1 MMPTYPQLLSPTYE
15 PHVYSASW
23 QKQYVAQFFTL
34 ESGEKNGNSA
44 TYRCRLHPEA
54 PVFKAHF
61 PGFPVLPGVL
71 TLKMVVDAINASQF
85 FSTQTLTVQSI
96 GNAKY
101 LAVVNPQE
109 TQEVEISVTLKA
121 EKNADEPAV
130 FQFKAT
136 VQNGETRFATFSF
149 SCTAADFI
157 TVGVEENEVC
167 AVIPTYQNAKTLLKV
182 VADVHRVV
190 DTVFV
195 VDDGSN
201 DGTAALLDKATGN
214 ERPEKVLTHPKNC
227 GKGAALKTGL
237 TYARQQ
243 GFRYAVTVD
252 ADGQHRADDIPALL
266 KAVEEEPDALAIG
279 SRGLQHENMPAK
291 STFANRFSNFWFA
304 LQTLQRLP
312 DTQSGLRV
320 YPLRCLH
327 GLRWMSARY
336 EAELTLLVFS
346 AWAGVKLLP
355 VPVSVYYPPRDQRV
369 THFRPGR
376 DFTRISVLNTLL
388 CFLMVVYGWP
398 RIFADRLQGVSKAC
412 FVSRELFTLTSCQ
425 IW

>member
-1 MMPTYPQLLSPTYE
+1 MSLTSIL
-15 PHVYSASW
+15 PHGK
-23 QKQYVAQFFTL
+23 KQYVAQFFTL
-34 ESGEKNGNSA
+34 EAGEKNGNSA

-109 TQEVEISVTLKA
+109 TQEVEISVALKA

-149 SCTAADFI
+149 SCTAANFI

-190 DTVFV
+190 DTVIV

-243 GFRYAVTVD
+243 GFRYAVTMD

-320 YPLRCLH
+320 YPLRRLH

-398 RIFADRLQGVSKAC
+398 RIFCRQIARGVKGVFC
-412 FVSRELFTLTSCQ
+412 K
-425 IW
+425 

>member
-1 MMPTYPQLLSPTYE
+1 MSLTSIL
-15 PHVYSASW
+15 PHGK
-23 QKQYVAQFFTL
+23 KQYVAQFFTL
-34 ESGEKNGNSA
+34 EAGEKNGNSA

-109 TQEVEISVTLKA
+109 TQEVEISVALKA

-320 YPLRCLH
+320 YPLRRLH

-398 RIFADRLQGVSKAC
+398 RIFCRQIARGVKGM
-412 FVSRELFTLTSCQ
+412 FRK
-425 IW
+425 

>member
-1 MMPTYPQLLSPTYE
+1 MSLTSILPQGK
-15 PHVYSASW
+15 
-23 QKQYVAQFFTL
+23 KQYVAQFFTL

-85 FSTQTLTVQSI
+85 FSTKTLTVQSI

-109 TQEVEISVTLKA
+109 TQEVEISVALKA
-121 EKNADEPAV
+121 EKNADELTV
-130 FQFKAT
+130 FHFKAS

-320 YPLRCLH
+320 YPLRRLH

-398 RIFADRLQGVSKAC
+398 RIFCRQIARGVIGVFRK
-412 FVSRELFTLTSCQ
+412 
-425 IW
+425 

>member
-1 MMPTYPQLLSPTYE
+1 MSLTSILPQGK
-15 PHVYSASW
+15 
-23 QKQYVAQFFTL
+23 KQYVAQFFTL

-109 TQEVEISVTLKA
+109 TQEVEISVALKA
-121 EKNADEPAV
+121 EKNADEPAI

-320 YPLRCLH
+320 YPLRRLH

-398 RIFADRLQGVSKAC
+398 RIFCRQIARGVKGV
-412 FVSRELFTLTSCQ
+412 FRK
-425 IW
+425 

>member
-1 MMPTYPQLLSPTYE
+1 MSLTSIL
-15 PHVYSASW
+15 PHGK
-23 QKQYVAQFFTL
+23 KQYVAQFFTL
-34 ESGEKNGNSA
+34 EAGEKNGNSA

-109 TQEVEISVTLKA
+109 TQEVEISVALKA
-121 EKNADEPAV
+121 EKNADELTV

-149 SCTAADFI
+149 SCTAANFI

-312 DTQSGLRV
+312 DTQSGLRI
-320 YPLRCLH
+320 YPLRRLH

-398 RIFADRLQGVSKAC
+398 RIFCRQIARGVKGV
-412 FVSRELFTLTSCQ
+412 FRK
-425 IW
+425 

>member
-1 MMPTYPQLLSPTYE
+1 MSLTSIL
-15 PHVYSASW
+15 PHGK
-23 QKQYVAQFFTL
+23 KQYVAQFFTL
-34 ESGEKNGNSA
+34 EAGEKNGNSA

-109 TQEVEISVTLKA
+109 TQEVEISVALKA

-167 AVIPTYQNAKTLLKV
+167 AVIPTYQNAKTLLQV

-201 DGTAALLDKATGN
+201 DGTAALLDKATGSK
-214 ERPEKVLTHPKNC
+214 RPEKVLTHPKNC

-320 YPLRCLH
+320 YPLRRLH

-398 RIFADRLQGVSKAC
+398 RIFCRQIARGVKGV
-412 FVSRELFTLTSCQ
+412 FRK
-425 IW
+425 

>member
-1 MMPTYPQLLSPTYE
+1 MSLTSIL
-15 PHVYSASW
+15 PHGK
-23 QKQYVAQFFTL
+23 KQYVAQFFTL
-34 ESGEKNGNSA
+34 EAGEKNGNSA

-109 TQEVEISVTLKA
+109 TQEVEISVALKA

-149 SCTAADFI
+149 SCTAADFM

-167 AVIPTYQNAKTLLKV
+167 AVIPTYQNAKTLLKI

-320 YPLRCLH
+320 YPLRRLH

-398 RIFADRLQGVSKAC
+398 RIFCRQIARGVKGV
-412 FVSRELFTLTSCQ
+412 FRK
-425 IW
+425 

>member
-1 MMPTYPQLLSPTYE
+1 MSLTSILPQGK
-15 PHVYSASW
+15 
-23 QKQYVAQFFTL
+23 KQYVAQFFTL
-34 ESGEKNGNSA
+34 EAGEKNGNSA

-109 TQEVEISVTLKA
+109 TQEVEISVALKA
-121 EKNADEPAV
+121 EKNADEPAI
-130 FQFKAT
+130 FQFKAS

-252 ADGQHRADDIPALL
+252 ADRQHRANDIPALL
-266 KAVEEEPDALAIG
+266 KAVEEEPDALVIG

-312 DTQSGLRV
+312 DTQSGLRI
-320 YPLRCLH
+320 YPLRRLH

-398 RIFADRLQGVSKAC
+398 RIFCRQIARGVKGV
-412 FVSRELFTLTSCQ
+412 FRK
-425 IW
+425 

>member
-1 MMPTYPQLLSPTYE
+1 MSLTSIL
-15 PHVYSASW
+15 PHGK
-23 QKQYVAQFFTL
+23 KQYVAQFFTL
-34 ESGEKNGNSA
+34 EAGEKNGNSA

-109 TQEVEISVTLKA
+109 TQEVEISVALKA

-149 SCTAADFI
+149 SCTAANFI

-167 AVIPTYQNAKTLLKV
+167 AVIPTYQNAKTLLQV

-190 DTVFV
+190 DTVIV

-320 YPLRCLH
+320 YPLRRLH

-346 AWAGVKLLP
+346 AWADVKLLP

-398 RIFADRLQGVSKAC
+398 RIFCRQIARGVKGGFC
-412 FVSRELFTLTSCQ
+412 K
-425 IW
+425 

>member
-1 MMPTYPQLLSPTYE
+1 MSLTSIL
-15 PHVYSASW
+15 PHGK
-23 QKQYVAQFFTL
+23 KQYVAQFFTL
-34 ESGEKNGNSA
+34 EAGEKNGNSA

-109 TQEVEISVTLKA
+109 TQEVEISVALKA

-182 VADVHRVV
+182 VADVHRMV

-201 DGTAALLDKATGN
+201 DGTAALLDKATGS

-252 ADGQHRADDIPALL
+252 ADGQHRADDIPTLL

-398 RIFADRLQGVSKAC
+398 RIFCRQIARGVKGVFC
-412 FVSRELFTLTSCQ
+412 K
-425 IW
+425 

>member
-1 MMPTYPQLLSPTYE
+1 MSLTSIL
-15 PHVYSASW
+15 PHGK
-23 QKQYVAQFFTL
+23 KQYVAQFFTL
-34 ESGEKNGNSA
+34 EAGEKNGNSA

-85 FSTQTLTVQSI
+85 FSTQTLTVQNI

-109 TQEVEISVTLKA
+109 TQEVEISVALKA

-214 ERPEKVLTHPKNC
+214 KRPEKVLTHPKNC

-312 DTQSGLRV
+312 DTQSGLRI
-320 YPLRCLH
+320 YPLRRLH

-398 RIFADRLQGVSKAC
+398 RIFCRQIARGVKGV
-412 FVSRELFTLTSCQ
+412 FRK
-425 IW
+425 

>member
-1 MMPTYPQLLSPTYE
+1 MSLTSIL
-15 PHVYSASW
+15 PHGK
-23 QKQYVAQFFTL
+23 KQYVAQFFTL
-34 ESGEKNGNSA
+34 EAGEKNGNSA

-109 TQEVEISVTLKA
+109 TQEVEISVALKA

-149 SCTAADFI
+149 SCTAADFM

-214 ERPEKVLTHPKNC
+214 ERPEKVLTHAKNQ

-266 KAVEEEPDALAIG
+266 QAVEEEPDALAIG

-312 DTQSGLRV
+312 DTQSGLRI
-320 YPLRCLH
+320 YPLRRLH

-398 RIFADRLQGVSKAC
+398 RIFCRQIARGVKGVFC
-412 FVSRELFTLTSCQ
+412 K
-425 IW
+425 

>member
-1 MMPTYPQLLSPTYE
+1 MSLTSIL
-15 PHVYSASW
+15 PHGK
-23 QKQYVAQFFTL
+23 KQYVAQFFTL
-34 ESGEKNGNSA
+34 EAGEKNGNSA

-109 TQEVEISVTLKA
+109 TQEVEISVALKA

-190 DTVFV
+190 DTVIV

-398 RIFADRLQGVSKAC
+398 RIFCRQIARGVKGVFC
-412 FVSRELFTLTSCQ
+412 K
-425 IW
+425 

>member
-1 MMPTYPQLLSPTYE
+1 MSLTSIL
-15 PHVYSASW
+15 PHGK
-23 QKQYVAQFFTL
+23 KQYVALFFTL
-34 ESGEKNGNSA
+34 EAGEKNGNSA

-61 PGFPVLPGVL
+61 PGFPILPGVL

-109 TQEVEISVTLKA
+109 TQEVEISVALKA

-149 SCTAADFI
+149 SCTAANFI

-167 AVIPTYQNAKTLLKV
+167 AVIPTYQNAKTLLQV

-190 DTVFV
+190 DTVIV

-266 KAVEEEPDALAIG
+266 KAVEEESDALAIG

-320 YPLRCLH
+320 YPLRRLH

-398 RIFADRLQGVSKAC
+398 RIFCRQIARGVKGV
-412 FVSRELFTLTSCQ
+412 FRK
-425 IW
+425 

>member
-1 MMPTYPQLLSPTYE
+1 MSLTSIL
-15 PHVYSASW
+15 PHGK
-23 QKQYVAQFFTL
+23 KQYVAQFFTL

-109 TQEVEISVTLKA
+109 TQEVEISVALKA

-195 VDDGSN
+195 VDDDSN

-320 YPLRCLH
+320 YPLRRLH

-398 RIFADRLQGVSKAC
+398 RIFCRQIARGVKGV
-412 FVSRELFTLTSCQ
+412 FRK
-425 IW
+425 

>member
-1 MMPTYPQLLSPTYE
+1 MSLTSIL
-15 PHVYSASW
+15 PHGK
-23 QKQYVAQFFTL
+23 KQYVAQFFTL
-34 ESGEKNGNSA
+34 EAGEKNGLSA

-109 TQEVEISVTLKA
+109 TQEVEISVALKA

-182 VADVHRVV
+182 VTDVHRVV
-190 DTVFV
+190 DTVIV

-279 SRGLQHENMPAK
+279 SRRLQHENMPAK

-320 YPLRCLH
+320 YPLRRLH

-398 RIFADRLQGVSKAC
+398 RIFCRQIARGVKGV
-412 FVSRELFTLTSCQ
+412 FRK
-425 IW
+425 

>member
-1 MMPTYPQLLSPTYE
+1 MSLTSIL
-15 PHVYSASW
+15 PHGK
-23 QKQYVAQFFTL
+23 KQYVAQFFTL

-61 PGFPVLPGVL
+61 PGFPILPGVL

-109 TQEVEISVTLKA
+109 TQEVEISVALKA

-182 VADVHRVV
+182 VTDVHRVV
-190 DTVFV
+190 DTVIV

-279 SRGLQHENMPAK
+279 SRRLQHENMPAK

-320 YPLRCLH
+320 YPLRHLH

-336 EAELTLLVFS
+336 EAELTLLAFS

-398 RIFADRLQGVSKAC
+398 RIFCRQIARGVKGV
-412 FVSRELFTLTSCQ
+412 FRK
-425 IW
+425 

>member
-1 MMPTYPQLLSPTYE
+1 MSLTSIL
-15 PHVYSASW
+15 PHGK
-23 QKQYVAQFFTL
+23 KQYVAQFFTL
-34 ESGEKNGNSA
+34 EAGEKNGNSA

-109 TQEVEISVTLKA
+109 TQEVEISVALKA

-320 YPLRCLH
+320 YPLRHLH

-398 RIFADRLQGVSKAC
+398 RIFCRQIARGVKGVFC
-412 FVSRELFTLTSCQ
+412 K
-425 IW
+425 

>member
-1 MMPTYPQLLSPTYE
+1 MSLTSIL
-15 PHVYSASW
+15 PHGK
-23 QKQYVAQFFTL
+23 KQYVAQFFTL
-34 ESGEKNGNSA
+34 EAGEKNGNSA

-109 TQEVEISVTLKA
+109 TQEVEISVALKA
-121 EKNADEPAV
+121 EKNADELTV

-149 SCTAADFI
+149 SCTAANFI

-320 YPLRCLH
+320 YPLRRLH

-398 RIFADRLQGVSKAC
+398 RIFCRQIARGVKGV
-412 FVSRELFTLTSCQ
+412 FRK
-425 IW
+425 

>member
-1 MMPTYPQLLSPTYE
+1 MSLTSIL
-15 PHVYSASW
+15 PHGK
-23 QKQYVAQFFTL
+23 KQYVAQFFTL
-34 ESGEKNGNSA
+34 EAGEKNGNSA
-44 TYRCRLHPEA
+44 TYRCRIHPEA

-71 TLKMVVDAINASQF
+71 TLKMVVDTINASQF

-109 TQEVEISVTLKA
+109 TQEVEISVALKA

-320 YPLRCLH
+320 YPLRRLH
-327 GLRWMSARY
+327 GLRWMSTRY

-398 RIFADRLQGVSKAC
+398 RIFCRQIARGVKGVFC
-412 FVSRELFTLTSCQ
+412 K
-425 IW
+425 

>member
-1 MMPTYPQLLSPTYE
+1 MSLTSIL
-15 PHVYSASW
+15 PHGK
-23 QKQYVAQFFTL
+23 KQYVAQFFTL

-85 FSTQTLTVQSI
+85 FSTQTLMVQSI

-109 TQEVEISVTLKA
+109 TPEVEISVALKA

-312 DTQSGLRV
+312 DTQSGLRI
-320 YPLRCLH
+320 YPLRRLH

-398 RIFADRLQGVSKAC
+398 RIFCRQIARGVKGV
-412 FVSRELFTLTSCQ
+412 FRK
-425 IW
+425 

>member
-1 MMPTYPQLLSPTYE
+1 MSLTSIL
-15 PHVYSASW
+15 PHGK
-23 QKQYVAQFFTL
+23 KQYVAQFFTL

-109 TQEVEISVTLKA
+109 TQEVEISVALKA
-121 EKNADEPAV
+121 EKNADKPAV

-149 SCTAADFI
+149 SCTAADFM

-243 GFRYAVTVD
+243 GFRYAVTMD

-279 SRGLQHENMPAK
+279 SRGLQHENMPDK

-327 GLRWMSARY
+327 GMRWMSARY

-398 RIFADRLQGVSKAC
+398 RIFCRQIARGVKGVFC
-412 FVSRELFTLTSCQ
+412 K
-425 IW
+425 

>member
-1 MMPTYPQLLSPTYE
+1 MSLTSIL
-15 PHVYSASW
+15 PHGK
-23 QKQYVAQFFTL
+23 KQYVAQFFTL
-34 ESGEKNGNSA
+34 EAGEKNGNSA

-54 PVFKAHF
+54 PVFKVHF

-109 TQEVEISVTLKA
+109 TQEVEISVALKA

-157 TVGVEENEVC
+157 TVGVEENEMC

-190 DTVFV
+190 DTVIV

-201 DGTAALLDKATGN
+201 DGTAALLDKATGS

-320 YPLRCLH
+320 YPLRRLH

-355 VPVSVYYPPRDQRV
+355 VPISVYYPPRDQRV

-398 RIFADRLQGVSKAC
+398 RIFCRQIARGVKGV
-412 FVSRELFTLTSCQ
+412 FRK
-425 IW
+425 

>member
-1 MMPTYPQLLSPTYE
+1 MSLTSIL
-15 PHVYSASW
+15 PHGK
-23 QKQYVAQFFTL
+23 KQYVAQFFTL
-34 ESGEKNGNSA
+34 EAGEKNGNSA

-101 LAVVNPQE
+101 LAVINPQE
-109 TQEVEISVTLKA
+109 TQEVEISVALKA
-121 EKNADEPAV
+121 EKNADKPAV

-320 YPLRCLH
+320 YPLRHLH

-398 RIFADRLQGVSKAC
+398 RIFCRQIARGVKGV
-412 FVSRELFTLTSCQ
+412 FRK
-425 IW
+425 

>member
-1 MMPTYPQLLSPTYE
+1 MSLTSIL
-15 PHVYSASW
+15 PHGK
-23 QKQYVAQFFTL
+23 KQYVAQFFTL
-34 ESGEKNGNSA
+34 EAGEKNGNSA

-109 TQEVEISVTLKA
+109 TQEVEISVALKA

-167 AVIPTYQNAKTLLKV
+167 AVIPTYQNTKTLLKV

-320 YPLRCLH
+320 YPLRRLH

-398 RIFADRLQGVSKAC
+398 KIFFRQIARGVKGV
-412 FVSRELFTLTSCQ
+412 FRK
-425 IW
+425 

>member
-1 MMPTYPQLLSPTYE
+1 MSLTSIL
-15 PHVYSASW
+15 PHGK
-23 QKQYVAQFFTL
+23 KQYVAQFFTL

-109 TQEVEISVTLKA
+109 TQEVEVSVALKA

-149 SCTAADFI
+149 SCTAADFM
-157 TVGVEENEVC
+157 TVDVEENEAC

-398 RIFADRLQGVSKAC
+398 RIFCRQIARGVKGV
-412 FVSRELFTLTSCQ
+412 FRK
-425 IW
+425 

>member
-1 MMPTYPQLLSPTYE
+1 MSLTSIL
-15 PHVYSASW
+15 PHGK
-23 QKQYVAQFFTL
+23 KQYVAQFFTL

-109 TQEVEISVTLKA
+109 TQEVEISVALKA

-266 KAVEEEPDALAIG
+266 KTVEEEPDALAIG

-320 YPLRCLH
+320 YPLRRLH

-398 RIFADRLQGVSKAC
+398 RIFCRQIARGVKGV
-412 FVSRELFTLTSCQ
+412 FRK
-425 IW
+425 

>member
-1 MMPTYPQLLSPTYE
+1 MSLTSIL
-15 PHVYSASW
+15 PHGK
-23 QKQYVAQFFTL
+23 KQYVAQFFTL
-34 ESGEKNGNSA
+34 EAGEKNGNSA

-109 TQEVEISVTLKA
+109 TQEVEISVALKA

-195 VDDGSN
+195 VDDGSK

-266 KAVEEEPDALAIG
+266 KAVEKEPDALAIG

-312 DTQSGLRV
+312 DTQSGLRI
-320 YPLRCLH
+320 YPLRRLH

-398 RIFADRLQGVSKAC
+398 RIFCRQIARGVKGV
-412 FVSRELFTLTSCQ
+412 FRK
-425 IW
+425 

>member
-1 MMPTYPQLLSPTYE
+1 MSLTSIL
-15 PHVYSASW
+15 PHGK
-23 QKQYVAQFFTL
+23 KQYVAQFFTL

-44 TYRCRLHPEA
+44 TYRCRLHPEV

-109 TQEVEISVTLKA
+109 TQEVEINVALKA

-320 YPLRCLH
+320 YPLRRLH

-398 RIFADRLQGVSKAC
+398 RIFCRQIARGVKGVFC
-412 FVSRELFTLTSCQ
+412 K
-425 IW
+425 

>member
-1 MMPTYPQLLSPTYE
+1 MSLTSIL
-15 PHVYSASW
+15 PHGK
-23 QKQYVAQFFTL
+23 KQYVAQFFTL

-109 TQEVEISVTLKA
+109 TQEVEISVALKA
-121 EKNADEPAV
+121 EKNADELTV

-167 AVIPTYQNAKTLLKV
+167 AVIPTYQNAKTLLQV

-195 VDDGSN
+195 VDDGSK

-320 YPLRCLH
+320 YPLRRLH

-398 RIFADRLQGVSKAC
+398 RIFCRQIARGVKGV
-412 FVSRELFTLTSCQ
+412 FRK
-425 IW
+425 

>member
-1 MMPTYPQLLSPTYE
+1 MSLTSIL
-15 PHVYSASW
+15 PHGK
-23 QKQYVAQFFTL
+23 KQYVAQFFTL

-96 GNAKY
+96 GNEKY

-109 TQEVEISVTLKA
+109 TQEVEISVALKA

-320 YPLRCLH
+320 YPLRRLH

-398 RIFADRLQGVSKAC
+398 RIFCRQIARGVKGV
-412 FVSRELFTLTSCQ
+412 FRK
-425 IW
+425 

>member
-1 MMPTYPQLLSPTYE
+1 MSLTSIL
-15 PHVYSASW
+15 PHGK
-23 QKQYVAQFFTL
+23 KQYVAQFFTL
-34 ESGEKNGNSA
+34 EAGEKNGNSA

-109 TQEVEISVTLKA
+109 TQEVEISVALKA
-121 EKNADEPAV
+121 EKNADTPAV

-149 SCTAADFI
+149 SCTAADFM

-320 YPLRCLH
+320 YPLRRLH

-398 RIFADRLQGVSKAC
+398 RIFCRQIARGVKGV
-412 FVSRELFTLTSCQ
+412 FRK
-425 IW
+425 

>member
-1 MMPTYPQLLSPTYE
+1 MSLTSIL
-15 PHVYSASW
+15 PHGK
-23 QKQYVAQFFTL
+23 KQYVAQFFTL

-109 TQEVEISVTLKA
+109 TQEVEISVALKA

-167 AVIPTYQNAKTLLKV
+167 AVIPTYQNAKTLLQV

-320 YPLRCLH
+320 YPLRRLH

-398 RIFADRLQGVSKAC
+398 RIFCRQIARGVKGV
-412 FVSRELFTLTSCQ
+412 FRK
-425 IW
+425 

>member
-1 MMPTYPQLLSPTYE
+1 MSLTSIL
-15 PHVYSASW
+15 PHGK
-23 QKQYVAQFFTL
+23 KQYVAQFFTL

-109 TQEVEISVTLKA
+109 TQEVEISVALKA

-320 YPLRCLH
+320 YPLRRLH

-398 RIFADRLQGVSKAC
+398 RIFCRQIARGVKDV
-412 FVSRELFTLTSCQ
+412 FRK
-425 IW
+425 

>member
-1 MMPTYPQLLSPTYE
+1 MSLTSIL
-15 PHVYSASW
+15 PHGK
-23 QKQYVAQFFTL
+23 KQYVAQFFTL
-34 ESGEKNGNSA
+34 EAGEKNGNSA

-109 TQEVEISVTLKA
+109 TQEVEISVALKA

-167 AVIPTYQNAKTLLKV
+167 AVIPTYQNAKTLLKG

-320 YPLRCLH
+320 YPLRRLH

-398 RIFADRLQGVSKAC
+398 RIFCRQIARGVIGVFRK
-412 FVSRELFTLTSCQ
+412 
-425 IW
+425 

>member
-1 MMPTYPQLLSPTYE
+1 MSLTSIL
-15 PHVYSASW
+15 PHGK
-23 QKQYVAQFFTL
+23 KQYVAQFFTL
-34 ESGEKNGNSA
+34 ESGERNGNSA

-109 TQEVEISVTLKA
+109 TQEVEISVALKA

-312 DTQSGLRV
+312 DTQSGLRI

-398 RIFADRLQGVSKAC
+398 RIFCRQIARGVKGV
-412 FVSRELFTLTSCQ
+412 FRK
-425 IW
+425 

>member
-1 MMPTYPQLLSPTYE
+1 MSLTSIL
-15 PHVYSASW
+15 PHGK
-23 QKQYVAQFFTL
+23 KQYVAQFFTL

-54 PVFKAHF
+54 PVFKVHF

-109 TQEVEISVTLKA
+109 TQEVEISVALKA

-398 RIFADRLQGVSKAC
+398 RIFCRQIARGVKGV
-412 FVSRELFTLTSCQ
+412 FRK
-425 IW
+425 

>member
-1 MMPTYPQLLSPTYE
+1 MSLTSIL
-15 PHVYSASW
+15 PHGK
-23 QKQYVAQFFTL
+23 KQYVAQFFTL
-34 ESGEKNGNSA
+34 EAGEKNGNSA

-85 FSTQTLTVQSI
+85 FSTKTLTVQSI

-109 TQEVEISVTLKA
+109 TQEVEISVALKA
-121 EKNADEPAV
+121 EKNADELTV

-320 YPLRCLH
+320 YPLRRLH

-398 RIFADRLQGVSKAC
+398 RIFCRQIARGVKGV
-412 FVSRELFTLTSCQ
+412 FRK
-425 IW
+425 

>member
-1 MMPTYPQLLSPTYE
+1 MSLTSIL
-15 PHVYSASW
+15 PHGK
-23 QKQYVAQFFTL
+23 KQYVAQFFTL
-34 ESGEKNGNSA
+34 EAGEKNGNSA

-109 TQEVEISVTLKA
+109 TQEVEISVALKA
-121 EKNADEPAV
+121 EKNADEPAI
-130 FQFKAT
+130 FQFKAS

-237 TYARQQ
+237 TFAHQQ

-320 YPLRCLH
+320 YPLRRLH

-398 RIFADRLQGVSKAC
+398 RIFCRQIARGVKGV
-412 FVSRELFTLTSCQ
+412 FRK
-425 IW
+425 

>member
-1 MMPTYPQLLSPTYE
+1 MSLTSIL
-15 PHVYSASW
+15 PHGK
-23 QKQYVAQFFTL
+23 KQYVAQFFTL

-109 TQEVEISVTLKA
+109 TQEVEISVALKA

-157 TVGVEENEVC
+157 TVGVDENEVC
-167 AVIPTYQNAKTLLKV
+167 AVIPTYQNAKTLLQV

-320 YPLRCLH
+320 YPLRRLH

-398 RIFADRLQGVSKAC
+398 RIFCRQIARGVKGVFC
-412 FVSRELFTLTSCQ
+412 K
-425 IW
+425 